1 MHFSSSLVAATLAI
15 GANAA
20 QYKRQDY
27 GNFNQTSTA
36 PAYTY
41 APLSGSSV
49 VAPVASSV
57 EASSVAIPL
66 STGAYES
73 SAAAV
78 ETSAAASSIVAPL
91 STGVSAYP
99 SINTNA
105 AFGTGAYGS
114 GVTSA
119 PAASATGSEVVT
131 AYTTFTTD
139 VTLTYTIGGGSTKSV
154 ITTTIH
160 KTSTAYQTQTVYA
173 TPAAKNAAASSAAAG
188 YGMDDANSTSTTTL
202 STTSTTTNTV
212 TVSPTSTG
220 SYLSFWGEKAAVT
233 GYGSS
238 YGAPGT
244 GASATDSAGC
254 AAASTVT
261 VTASETVYITVDAAL
276 STLAQSTATG
286 ASVVPKQSSAAPYYP
301 TNSAGAASSSSCA
314 STGFITIHR
323 PSGAAYPTAY

>member
-20 QYKRQDY
+20 QY

-36 PAYTY
+36 AAFSY
-41 APLSGSSV
+41 
-49 VAPVASSV
+49 APVASSV
-57 EASSVAIPL
+57 EASSVAMPL

-73 SAAAV
+73 YAAAV
-78 ETSAAASSIVAPL
+78 ETSADVPSSVVAPL

-119 PAASATGSEVVT
+119 PAAGATGHEVVT

-173 TPAAKNAAASSAAAG
+173 TPAASASAAAAG
-188 YGMDDANSTSTTTL
+188 YGMESNSTSTTTL

-212 TVSPTSTG
+212 YVSPASTG

-233 GYGSS
+233 GNGKS

-254 AAASTVT
+254 AVASTVT
-261 VTASETVYITVDAAL
+261 VTASETVYITVDAAM
-276 STLAQSTATG
+276 STIAQSTATG

-301 TNSAGAASSSSCA
+301 TTSGAAGSSSCA

>member
-20 QYKRQDY
+20 QY

-36 PAYTY
+36 AAFSY
-41 APLSGSSV
+41 
-49 VAPVASSV
+49 APVASSV
-57 EASSVAIPL
+57 EASSVAMPL

-78 ETSAAASSIVAPL
+78 ETSADAASSIVAPL

-119 PAASATGSEVVT
+119 PAAGATGHEVVT

-173 TPAAKNAAASSAAAG
+173 TPAASASAAAAG
-188 YGMDDANSTSTTTL
+188 YGMESNS
-202 STTSTTTNTV
+202 
-212 TVSPTSTG
+212 TSTG

-233 GYGSS
+233 GNGKS

-254 AAASTVT
+254 AVASTVT
-261 VTASETVYITVDAAL
+261 VTASETVYITVDAAM
-276 STLAQSTATG
+276 STIAQSTATG

-301 TNSAGAASSSSCA
+301 TTSGAAGSSSCA